1 MVKKYKILG
10 DTYDKVDNY
19 FMNNT
24 NEDLTI
30 AWFMF
35 WLVLTGF
42 GGYKTFKIF
51 EYIKNRRTYEII

>member
-1 MVKKYKILG
+1 MVKNYKILG

-19 FMNNT
+19 FMNNR

-51 EYIKNRRTYEII
+51 EYIKNRRTYETI

>member
-1 MVKKYKILG
+1 
-10 DTYDKVDNY
+10 
-19 FMNNT
+19 MNNT

-42 GGYKTFKIF
+42 GGYKSLKIF
-51 EYIKNRRTYEII
+51 EYIRNRRTYETI